1 MLRYPIGCTYQ
12 EVTFLAL
19 PPLPR
24 LEFQQKV
31 QLFADEEKEVQR
43 QMEIKEQKFVEAD
56 RELRLAKD
64 ASKEKQEQVR
74 TFSCTD
80 VCM

>member
-1 MLRYPIGCTYQ
+1 M
-12 EVTFLAL
+12 
-19 PPLPR
+19 
-24 LEFQQKV
+24 QQKV

-64 ASKEKQEQVR
+64 ALKEKQEQVR